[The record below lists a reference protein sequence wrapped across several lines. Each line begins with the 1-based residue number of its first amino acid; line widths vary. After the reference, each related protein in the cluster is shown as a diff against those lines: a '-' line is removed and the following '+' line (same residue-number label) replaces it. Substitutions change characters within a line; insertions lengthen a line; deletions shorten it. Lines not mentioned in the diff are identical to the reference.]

1 MTQRLVQLARAAAVL
16 ATAATLVSGCAFV
29 EAATEQTIGEGQ
41 IPRFDEEILYPAI
54 DDLTGLTADQSGSIP
69 GFPTSLNNATFAHLQ
84 GAFAITGECSKSLA
98 IEGPEDNEALVGI
111 EVTVTNCTQDLRCAH
126 ICEEG
131 FFGMMFEAR
140 VELLLLTKEKADKL
154 RNLLSELTPDAIA
167 QIRLQFFELQL
178 FQTDEDGERFEIH
191 DSIDDFWLGL
201 ENADGDRVVFLEGSH
216 LDVIDPEDPQRFD
229 IDAAAEFT
237 IKLKDDV
244 LAADEVSAFV
254 VQSMR
259 IPQPNLYEL
268 VFDGAGLQFD
278 LQPEFVISVLEVVQS
293 KL

>member
-1 MTQRLVQLARAAAVL
+1 MPRLIRAAVIL
-16 ATAATLVSGCAFV
+16 GVGATLVTGCAFV

-54 DDLTGLTADQSGSIP
+54 DDLTGLTADQAGAIP

-84 GAFAITGECSKSLA
+84 GAFAITGECSKTLE
-98 IEGPEDNEALVGI
+98 IEGPGDNESVVGI
-111 EVTVTNCTQDLRCAH
+111 EVTVTNCTLDHRCGDL
-126 ICEEG
+126 CEEG

-140 VELLLLTKEKADKL
+140 VELLLLTTEQADKL
-154 RNLLSELTPDAIA
+154 RNLLSELVPSAIA
-167 QIRLQFFELQL
+167 QIRLQFFELEL
-178 FQTDEDGERFEIH
+178 FQTDLDGERFPIH
-191 DSIDDFWLGL
+191 DWIDDFWLGL
-201 ENADGDRVVFLEGSH
+201 ENDDGDRVVFLDDSH

-229 IDAAAEFT
+229 IDAGADFT
-237 IKLKDDV
+237 IKLKEDV
-244 LAADEVSAFV
+244 LAAEEVSAFV

-268 VFDGAGLQFD
+268 VFDGAGLRFD
-278 LQPEFVISVLEVVQS
+278 LQPEFVVSVLQVVQS